1 MWIAKNSITG
11 KTYGKAFKSI
21 YDCQEYIDKDLLFLQ
36 YEWKSL
42 SKMESLYDDEEC
54 FLKWK
59 SKNFKETGNFVI
71 DTFQSRMQY
80 LIEYL
85 SSMKSFDGSHGQNV
99 IRCYETSQKR
109 YADGFDF

>member
-21 YDCQEYIDKDLLFLQ
+21 YDCQDYIDKELLFLQ

-42 SKMESLYDDEEC
+42 INMESQFDDDQA

-59 SKNFKETGNFVI
+59 SKHFKETGNFVW
-71 DTFQSRMQY
+71 DTFQSRIQY
-80 LIEYL
+80 LVEN
-85 SSMKSFDGSHGQNV
+85 MFAVKSFDGAHGQNV
-99 IRCYETSQKR
+99 IRCYETSQRR